1 MGGNSVTSNLELH
14 SNALCTTP
22 TRDCRGRTHAG
33 DCFLC
38 VLILNGKPERQTL
51 IEEKPHSLVDAHNQ
65 SAPLNTS
72 PATTCSVPQSGFSF
86 YLTLPPFNA
95 STKHQPTVPRTLLNS
110 SCGKHTQCFASDK
123 ACDMGIPEF

>member
-1 MGGNSVTSNLELH
+1 MRTSQTSSLLLE
-14 SNALCTTP
+14 
-22 TRDCRGRTHAG
+22 TRAANVNRR
-33 DCFLC
+33 
-38 VLILNGKPERQTL
+38 
-51 IEEKPHSLVDAHNQ
+51 KPHSLVDAHNQ

-72 PATTCSVPQSGFSF
+72 PATTCVRSAKWI
-86 YLTLPPFNA
+86 LILPYPTYDHSMP